1 MKRFCILLLAVT
13 FAVMPLAVSVS
24 ANSPPEAELGVIVLV
39 PIIGILSIVFL
50 LLSLAIALGATLLLE
65 WGVAWLFRFDKE
77 ERKVVLLTNLVSQG
91 AKWIGMSL
99 LFQIGGAAGT
109 GFIGWLILLEGL
121 ICIVEFLW
129 YRKKF
134 IWYSQGRCLAFSL
147 VANIASLLLGL
158 LLTLGMLSLAGHP

>member
-1 MKRFCILLLAVT
+1 MLLAH
-13 FAVMPLAVSVS
+13 
-24 ANSPPEAELGVIVLV
+24 
-39 PIIGILSIVFL
+39 
-50 LLSLAIALGATLLLE
+50 
-65 WGVAWLFRFDKE
+65 
-77 ERKVVLLTNLVSQG
+77 LVSQG
-91 AKWIGMSL
+91 ANWIGMSL

-129 YRKKF
+129 YRKLF

-147 VANIASLLLGL
+147 VANTASLLLGL